1 MAGRSDTATITYTLA
16 YGSERPYG
24 HELTP
29 ANHSC
34 GSLVQGQQSCKQLW
48 VMAIDLAAMHAGTA
62 DPSFAPFWIPGQSLN
77 AQYVSPQW
85 TKAVLPTPQ

>member
-1 MAGRSDTATITYTLA
+1 MGTDARKKYAWLA

-34 GSLVQGQQSCKQLW
+34 GSTVQGQASCKQLW
-48 VMAIDLAAMHAGTA
+48 VMAIDLTKLKSGTA
-62 DPSFAPFWIPGQSLN
+62 DPSFAPFWVPGQDIHE
-77 AQYVSPQW
+77 QYVSPQW
-85 TKAVLPTPQ
+85 TKAVPINPR